1 MAFSAAA
8 YNGAGLAGSSSVKR
22 GKSFAFGR
30 MSALLGGGAFAG
42 LFAFAAF
49 ASLHSMAAASHGVGQ
64 FEKTLVTRFASTE
77 TAIAHAAARDIH
89 VRKFSRLSDHSHGQ
103 QKAVRLAGIMPEI
116 GAKEFS
122 ERFGAAA
129 NAKGQTTVKQLA
141 ALKPSAIVDSALGRT
156 SEVAYQSAVPQHP
169 AFEVA
174 LARPQ
179 IEEEASSLLPD
190 DVPLPSFRPEVAMA
204 ETVEPSPRPATSS
217 KTEGHVPDVAS
228 APAFDAPVP
237 LRAPAPPKQSTGAML
252 AFAKPDNPMRE
263 PSKMDAV
270 PWPDR
275 GNGTAIYDI
284 SSGVV
289 HMPNGEKLEAHSG
302 IGKMRDNPDYVHV
315 RMRGST
321 PPSSYRLT
329 MREARFHGVEA
340 IRLTPEN
347 GVNPHGRDGLLA
359 HTYMLAKRGESNGC
373 VVFRDYPR
381 FLAAFKRGEVKRMV
395 VVPKLNGNRPT
406 LASSGGKSGGKTLLG
421 MFSRG
426 SDS

>member
-1 MAFSAAA
+1 
-8 YNGAGLAGSSSVKR
+8 
-22 GKSFAFGR
+22 
-30 MSALLGGGAFAG
+30 
-42 LFAFAAF
+42 
-49 ASLHSMAAASHGVGQ
+49 
-64 FEKTLVTRFASTE
+64 
-77 TAIAHAAARDIH
+77 
-89 VRKFSRLSDHSHGQ
+89 
-103 QKAVRLAGIMPEI
+103 
-116 GAKEFS
+116 
-122 ERFGAAA
+122 
-129 NAKGQTTVKQLA
+129 
-141 ALKPSAIVDSALGRT
+141 
-156 SEVAYQSAVPQHP
+156 
-169 AFEVA
+169 
-174 LARPQ
+174 
-179 IEEEASSLLPD
+179 
-190 DVPLPSFRPEVAMA
+190 
-204 ETVEPSPRPATSS
+204 
-217 KTEGHVPDVAS
+217 
-228 APAFDAPVP
+228 
-237 LRAPAPPKQSTGAML
+237 ML
-252 AFAKPDNPMRE
+252 AFAKPDNPIRE

-284 SSGVV
+284 SSGIV

-302 IGKMRDNPDYVHV
+302 IGKMRDNPNYVHV
-315 RMRGST
+315 KMRGST

-421 MFSRG
+421 MFS
-426 SDS
+426 SDSDS

>member
-30 MSALLGGGAFAG
+30 MSALLGGGAFAS

-129 NAKGQTTVKQLA
+129 NAKGQATVKQLA